1 MIRRHRRVDTWSTLG
16 RHFMCGRHLGLSLTL
31 HAENRVNPALIF
43 CRSGLSLSLSL
54 DRVKKEGGKRGA
66 NNKIGSRQQQQRS
79 TMVA

>member
-43 CRSGLSLSLSL
+43 CRSGLSLSL
-54 DRVKKEGGKRGA
+54 KEGGKRGA